1 VFRRVR
7 APQAREFRVNRGAG
21 RGGTLENARFLF
33 GANVACNFIALV
45 VRGAYWTLQ
54 RPGQKS
60 VKSFFREGDWHT
72 FKSPRRVD
80 CLIIMPNI
88 KSAHS

>member
-1 VFRRVR
+1 VLRRVR
-7 APQAREFRVNRGAG
+7 ALQAREFRVNRGAG

-60 VKSFFREGDWHT
+60 VNFFGKATGTLSSRLA
-72 FKSPRRVD
+72 V
-80 CLIIMPNI
+80 LIV
-88 KSAHS
+88 